1 MDITCVGHD
10 ILSII
15 AVQIS
20 KNTICRR
27 IVCCV
32 FVRRHV
38 IPIIGGVA
46 WRPIKA
52 SAVWLMALIPTSLIY
67 SYNLSS
73 ILG

>member
-1 MDITCVGHD
+1 MDITCAGDD

-20 KNTICRR
+20 KNTISRR

-32 FVRRHV
+32 FVRRYV

-52 SAVWLMALIPTSLIY
+52 PAVWLMAL
-67 SYNLSS
+67 LSHQLN
-73 ILG
+73 I